1 MEPCIWGACTI
12 VFGVLF
18 EFCMCWAN
26 WNDSLPKGVKKNNST
41 MKGYVVKECLRWN
54 QVNEFRMNL
63 NFPMFNL
70 LIERN
75 ENMIQSVTI

>member
-1 MEPCIWGACTI
+1 
-12 VFGVLF
+12 
-18 EFCMCWAN
+18 
-26 WNDSLPKGVKKNNST
+26 

-75 ENMIQSVTI
+75 ENMIQSATIWHWAKICIENMGYTKKN